1 MVNDG
6 REALARLLGADP
18 GDWFVDF
25 MKFGSGG
32 HNPDDATEMG
42 SVDVTDD
49 DLYSVGGGGDWSH
62 AGGEAYN
69 FEYDVT
75 STTTWP
81 SPLRKVQFEAT
92 VEATEGNGAGTLEY
106 SEAGLFYDS
115 GTVMFAHKA
124 FGYIVKNNTI
134 KLVAT

>member
-1 MVNDG
+1 VTGENIVVNDG

-18 GDWFVDF
+18 GDWFVDT
-25 MKFGSGG
+25 MKFGDGG
-32 HNPDDATEMG
+32 HDVVDQTIMET
-42 SVDVTDD
+42 VDVTDD
-49 DLYSVGGGGDWSH
+49 DLYGTEHFS
-62 AGGEAYN
+62 
-69 FEYDVT
+69 YDVT

-81 SPLRKVQFEAT
+81 ALRKVQFVAT
-92 VEATEGNGAGTLEY
+92 VEAAEGNGAGTLEY

-134 KLVAT
+134 RLVATWTFTF